1 MLSILSIAPIN
12 NGSFKT
18 QIRSIKDSLND
29 LDYQTIQQIL
39 STNSIQK
46 DGTTILASDQIQ
58 NVVQALE
65 NSGSYFVETFDE
77 KTNVHQLTPTNW
89 AQGKQPQLRQ

>member
-1 MLSILSIAPIN
+1 MLSILSLAPIN

-18 QIRSIKDSLND
+18 QIKSIKDSLND
-29 LDYQTIQQIL
+29 QDYLQIQQIL
-39 STNSIQK
+39 SSNSIEK
-46 DGTTILASDQIQ
+46 DGTTILSSDPIQ

-65 NSGSYFVETFDE
+65 NSGFYFLETFD
-77 KTNVHQLTPTNW
+77 KQTNVHQLTPTNW